1 MIARGTSQ
9 MDSNQ
14 NLAAGRLG
22 DAIRAIAGDLAIGV
36 SFARRLER
44 NSMYIE
50 VDEADWIVFIIVSA
64 LPYLDRCPRSE
75 RRRAE

>member
-1 MIARGTSQ
+1 MRWVNQ
-9 MDSNQ
+9 MDLNQ

-22 DAIRAIAGDLAIGV
+22 DAIRAIAGDLAVGV

-44 NSMYIE
+44 SSMYIE
-50 VDEADWIVFIIVSA
+50 VDEADWIIFIIVSA

-75 RRRAE
+75 RRHAE